1 MMKRKAI
8 INVGL
13 LWDVI
18 AQRYN
23 GSIRRAAADW
33 QTGPDAI
40 NTVLSGHIPRGDAFA
55 RVLKGSKLS
64 AKELIIGSSH
74 MEKGGPRRSILPGRW
89 LKDTDL
95 AKDQN

>member
-1 MMKRKAI
+1 MKRKAI

-33 QTGPDAI
+33 HISGDAI
-40 NTVLSGHIPRGDAFA
+40 NTVLSGHIPRGDTFA
-55 RVLKGSKLS
+55 RLLKGSKLS
-64 AKELIIGSSH
+64 AKELIVGPY
-74 MEKGGPRRSILPGRW
+74 MEKDRPGRRVLPGRW
-89 LKDTDL
+89 LKDSEL
-95 AKDQN
+95 LKNQN